1 MKQKTTHFFPPS
13 STPSLSLYPLPL
25 PLPLFSLPLFF
36 LLFSIVVTRSI
47 GDTAANPKLG
57 VIPDPEISI
66 HTLSANDK
74 YLVLGTDGL
83 WDGLEIPELIEEM
96 QLLGGAVNA
105 DKVSSSLLKK
115 SLEGMAKRFLDD
127 NNTNIVVA
135 IRN

>member
-1 MKQKTTHFFPPS
+1 M
-13 STPSLSLYPLPL
+13 
-25 PLPLFSLPLFF
+25 
-36 LLFSIVVTRSI
+36 
-47 GDTAANPKLG
+47 
-57 VIPDPEISI
+57 
-66 HTLSANDK
+66 
-74 YLVLGTDGL
+74 LGTDGL